1 MAQPIYKVWLMK
13 PKDAYYKLSPEERDK
28 MQTKS
33 AEALK
38 KVGAESVVG
47 CYSVWCSE
55 NWMGFGVEKFPDYE
69 AVRKHSQLLLEMD
82 WYNYIESTS
91 YLGTETP

>member
-1 MAQPIYKVWLMK
+1 MAEPIYKVWLVK
-13 PKDAYYKLSPEERDK
+13 PKDAYFQLSPEERK
-28 MQTKS
+28 GMEEKS

-38 KVGAESVVG
+38 KVGAETVVA
-47 CYSVWCSE
+47 CYSAWCSE
-55 NWMGFGVEKFPDYE
+55 SCILFGVEKFPDYE

-82 WYNYIESTS
+82 WYKYIDSTS